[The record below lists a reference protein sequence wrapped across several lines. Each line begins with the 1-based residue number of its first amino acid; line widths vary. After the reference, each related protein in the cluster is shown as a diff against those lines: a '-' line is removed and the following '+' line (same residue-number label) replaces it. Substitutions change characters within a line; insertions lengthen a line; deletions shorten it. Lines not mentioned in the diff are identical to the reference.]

1 MNELQKVRNH
11 VISKF
16 DVDPL
21 VNTITTLSDELID
34 TNKETI
40 YPVVN
45 IDYLEFSSIENN
57 QTLSSE
63 LLFSFKITVLDQNDV
78 YIKST
83 DSKLLEDTNQSDI
96 LNETFNICQS
106 FINSFRQYN
115 NEGIEISSKSTIATI
130 MNERLNG
137 LSGHEFDIVLS
148 IPNEGSVCPT

>member
-1 MNELQKVRNH
+1 MNELQKVRDY

-16 DVDPL
+16 DNDPL
-21 VNTITTLSDELID
+21 VNTITTVSSDLID

-45 IDYLEFSSIENN
+45 IDYLDNDVLEDVI
-57 QTLSSE
+57 
-63 LLFSFKITVLDQNDV
+63 LFSYHITALDQNDV
-78 YIKST
+78 YTKST
-83 DSKLLEDTNQSDI
+83 DSKLQNDTNQNDI

-115 NEGIEISSKSTIATI
+115 SDGVEISSKSNVTVIK
-130 MNERLNG
+130 NELLNG

-148 IPNEGSVCPT
+148 IPNEGSVCP

>member
-1 MNELQKVRNH
+1 MANELQKVRNY
-11 VISKF
+11 IINKF
-16 DVDPL
+16 DNDAL

-45 IDYLEFSSIENN
+45 VDYLDSDVLEDVI
-57 QTLSSE
+57 
-63 LLFSFKITVLDQNDV
+63 LFSFKITALDQNDV
-78 YIKST
+78 YVKST

-115 NEGIEISSKSTIATI
+115 DDGIEISSKSTITTI

-137 LSGHEFDIVLS
+137 LSGHEFDIILS
-148 IPNEGSVCPT
+148 IPNEGSVCP

>member
-1 MNELQKVRNH
+1 MANELQKVRNH
-11 VISKF
+11 IITKF
-16 DVDPL
+16 ESDSL

-40 YPVVN
+40 FPVVN
-45 IDYLEFSSIENN
+45 IDYLDSDIQEDVI
-57 QTLSSE
+57 
-63 LLFSFKITVLDQNDV
+63 LFSYHITALDQNDV
-78 YIKST
+78 YVKST

-115 NEGIEISSKSTIATI
+115 DEGIEISSKSTITTI

-137 LSGHEFDIVLS
+137 LSGHEFDIILS
-148 IPNEGSVCPT
+148 IPNEGSVCP

>member
-1 MNELQKVRNH
+1 MANELQKVRNY
-11 VISKF
+11 IINKF
-16 DVDPL
+16 DNDAL

-45 IDYLEFSSIENN
+45 FDYIDCDIQEDVI
-57 QTLSSE
+57 
-63 LLFSFKITVLDQNDV
+63 LFSYHITALDQNDV
-78 YIKST
+78 YVKST

-115 NEGIEISSKSTIATI
+115 DEGIEISSKSTITTI

-137 LSGHEFDIVLS
+137 LSGHEFDIILS
-148 IPNEGSVCPT
+148 IPNEGSVCP

>member
-1 MNELQKVRNH
+1 MANELQKVRNY
-11 VISKF
+11 IINKF
-16 DVDPL
+16 DNDAL

-45 IDYLEFSSIENN
+45 IDYLD
-57 QTLSSE
+57 SE
-63 LLFSFKITVLDQNDV
+63 VLEDVLLFSYKITALDQNDV
-78 YIKST
+78 YTKST
-83 DSKLLEDTNQSDI
+83 DSKLQVDTNQSDI

-115 NEGIEISSKSTIATI
+115 SDSIEISSKSTITTI

-137 LSGHEFDIVLS
+137 LSGHEFDIILS
-148 IPNEGSVCPT
+148 IPNEGSVCP

>member
-1 MNELQKVRNH
+1 MNELSKVKRY
-11 VISKF
+11 IIDRF
-16 DVDPL
+16 DADPL
-21 VNTITTLSDELID
+21 VNTITTLSEELID

-45 IDYLEFSSIENN
+45 IDYLDSDILED
-57 QTLSSE
+57 TV
-63 LLFSFKITVLDQNDV
+63 LFSFKITALDQNDV
-78 YIKST
+78 YTKTT
-83 DSKLLEDTNQSDI
+83 DSKLLEDTNQNDI

-115 NEGIEISSKSTIATI
+115 DDNIEMSSKSPIQTI

-148 IPNEGSVCPT
+148 IPNEGSICP

>member
-1 MNELQKVRNH
+1 MANELQKVRNY
-11 VISKF
+11 IIGKF
-16 DVDPL
+16 QSDNL
-21 VNTITTLSDELID
+21 VNTITTLSDDLVD

-45 IDYLEFSSIENN
+45 ADYLDSDI
-57 QTLSSE
+57 QDDVI
-63 LLFSFKITVLDQNDV
+63 LFSYHITALDQNDV

-115 NEGIEISSKSTIATI
+115 DDNIELSSKTNVTAIK
-130 MNERLNG
+130 NERLNG
-137 LSGHEFDIVLS
+137 LSGHEFDVVLS
-148 IPNEGSVCPT
+148 IANEGSACP

>member
-1 MNELQKVRNH
+1 MNELQKVRSY
-11 VISKF
+11 VITRFSA
-16 DVDPL
+16 DPL

-45 IDYLEFSSIENN
+45 IDYLD
-57 QTLSSE
+57 SE
-63 LLFSFKITVLDQNDV
+63 VLEDVLLFSFKITALDQNDV
-78 YIKST
+78 YVKST

-115 NEGIEISSKSTIATI
+115 SDNIELSSKSTITTI

-148 IPNEGSVCPT
+148 IPNEGSVCPE

>member
-1 MNELQKVRNH
+1 MNELQKVRNY
-11 VISKF
+11 VIGKF
-16 DVDPL
+16 DADSL

-45 IDYLEFSSIENN
+45 IDYLDSDVLEDIV
-57 QTLSSE
+57 
-63 LLFSFKITVLDQNDV
+63 LFSFKITALDQNDIYV
-78 YIKST
+78 KST

-96 LNETFNICQS
+96 LNETFNISQS

-115 NEGIEISSKSTIATI
+115 DEGIEISSKSTITTI

-137 LSGHEFDIVLS
+137 LSGHEFDIILS
-148 IPNEGSVCPT
+148 IPNEGSVCPE

>member
-11 VISKF
+11 IISKF
-16 DVDPL
+16 DSDAL

-45 IDYLEFSSIENN
+45 IDYLDSDVLEDVI
-57 QTLSSE
+57 
-63 LLFSFKITVLDQNDV
+63 LFSCHITALDQNDV
-78 YIKST
+78 YTKTT

-115 NEGIEISSKSTIATI
+115 DEGIEISSKSTITTV

-137 LSGHEFDIVLS
+137 LSGHEFDIILS
-148 IPNEGSVCPT
+148 IPNEGSVCPE

>member
-11 VISKF
+11 IISKF
-16 DVDPL
+16 NSDAL
-21 VNTITTLSDELID
+21 VNTITTVSDELID

-45 IDYLEFSSIENN
+45 LDYIDSDIQEDVI
-57 QTLSSE
+57 
-63 LLFSFKITVLDQNDV
+63 LFSYHITILDQNDV
-78 YIKST
+78 YVKST

-96 LNETFNICQS
+96 LNETFNIAQS

-115 NEGIEISSKSTIATI
+115 NDDIEIFSKTNTTSI

-137 LSGHEFDIVLS
+137 LSGHEFDIILS
-148 IPNEGSVCPT
+148 IPNEGSTCP

>member
-1 MNELQKVRNH
+1 MNELQKVRNY

-16 DVDPL
+16 DSDPL

-45 IDYLEFSSIENN
+45 VDYLDADV
-57 QTLSSE
+57 QDDV
-63 LLFSFKITVLDQNDV
+63 LLFSFKITALDQNDV
-78 YIKST
+78 YVKSI

-115 NEGIEISSKSTIATI
+115 TFDIEISSKSTITTV

-148 IPNEGSVCPT
+148 IPNEGSVCPS

>member
-1 MNELQKVRNH
+1 MNELSKVRNY
-11 VISKF
+11 VIGKF
-16 DVDPL
+16 DSDPL

-45 IDYLEFSSIENN
+45 IDYLDSDV
-57 QTLSSE
+57 LDDV
-63 LLFSFKITVLDQNDV
+63 LLFSFKITALDQNDV
-78 YIKST
+78 YVKSI

-115 NEGIEISSKSTIATI
+115 SDSIEISSKSTITKV

-148 IPNEGSVCPT
+148 IPNEGAVCPE

>member
-1 MNELQKVRNH
+1 MANELQKVRNY
-11 VISKF
+11 IITKF
-16 DVDPL
+16 ESDSL

-40 YPVVN
+40 FPVVN
-45 IDYLEFSSIENN
+45 IDYLDSDIQEDVI
-57 QTLSSE
+57 
-63 LLFSFKITVLDQNDV
+63 LFSYHITALDQNDV
-78 YIKST
+78 YTKTT

-115 NEGIEISSKSTIATI
+115 SDGIEISSKSTITTI

-137 LSGHEFDIVLS
+137 LSGHEFDIILS
-148 IPNEGSVCPT
+148 IPNEGSVCPE